1 MREFSRVQ
9 PNPKKK
15 SSGSAAAKGG
25 CSEETAGKKSPQKEY
40 KKFRMK
46 GEEEDEDGRPPN
58 VTGSITFTPS
68 APSPLLR
75 LFKSAERKEKERKTM
90 AFPPSTNFNRR
101 FRVRTLVLAIL
112 FDQIGKRRRRNRL
125 KNDQKKKVKDC
136 GAFVE
141 IVDIPCPPPPEKHV
155 VRKVSPTKFVL
166 KDIFEVSGRKDRTI
180 KYRAG
185 SGRQS
190 GKSL

>member
-1 MREFSRVQ
+1 
-9 PNPKKK
+9 
-15 SSGSAAAKGG
+15 
-25 CSEETAGKKSPQKEY
+25 
-40 KKFRMK
+40 MK

-68 APSPLLR
+68 APSSSSSLNQQ
-75 LFKSAERKEKERKTM
+75 SAKKKERKTM
-90 AFPPSTNFNRR
+90 AFSSSQQISIA
-101 FRVRTLVLAIL
+101 VSACTLVLAIL

-155 VRKVSPTKFVL
+155 VRKLANLKFVL
-166 KDIFEVSGRKDRTI
+166 KDIFEVSGRKDENDSSCGFGSPKWKEFMKEKRENSNSNGNNAGVHRVKTVS
-180 KYRAG
+180 YTHLRAHET
-185 SGRQS
+185 
-190 GKSL
+190 